1 MFRIDRSVVRE
12 ATGNQA
18 YVVLRV
24 PETAP
29 APSQSADQTPASL
42 EASQNAKVEQQ
53 RKQEKAAL
61 DEQAFM
67 ALLSSMGI
75 MPAQQQEQD
84 SQVQDALQDA
94 RKLLGA
100 AKTLMDEARE
110 REEKTTQALEEARQ
124 QRQQAQQL
132 EQQAQQVLQQAQEQA
147 QQLEQQAQV
156 QAEQLQQQGYQH
168 GLEAGRQEALTLE
181 EKQRS
186 EALQWFQSIAQ
197 SLEGSLDGMIN
208 KLESDVLDLS
218 LDMAGKILGME
229 LLVNDEAYP
238 SMVRYG
244 LNKLRDKQ
252 QIVVRVNPQDYER
265 FFQGQAPWLGGPMQ
279 KVSISPDE
287 QLAQG
292 EVIAE
297 CEGERLDLGANTQIR
312 MMGDTL
318 RPMRGTGIVE
328 GDAHEQ

>member
-29 APSQSADQTPASL
+29 APSQSADQATSPSQ
-42 EASQNAKVEQQ
+42 ASQNAKAEQQ

-75 MPAQQQEQD
+75 MPAQEQD

-94 RKLLGA
+94 RKLLSA

-110 REEKTTQALEEARQ
+110 REAITTQALEQAQQ

-132 EQQAQQVLQQAQEQA
+132 EQQAQQALQQVQEQA
-147 QQLEQQAQV
+147 QQIAQQAQV

-168 GLEAGRQEALTLE
+168 GLDAGMQEALTLE

-208 KLESDVLDLS
+208 RLESDVLDLS

-252 QIVVRVNPQDYER
+252 QVVVRVNPQDYER

-292 EVIAE
+292 EVIAQ

-312 MMGDTL
+312 MLGDTL